1 MLHPFLRSAYERV
14 GHNGRFVALAFIFQL
29 AFGTLDEAYRQ
40 SIRQSEFR
48 WLADLGLSF
57 LPLLGYFVLGYHVHD
72 HAQTVVRVVWRRKVQ
87 VLALVTWSA
96 MAIFLELYWFFP
108 LPVARYS
115 QTLLGARVLRVLLA
129 APLSVAASIVM
140 LRWVLERRGT
150 DAVNRL
156 LQTCG
161 LYAYG
166 VYYLHPLVLM
176 FVGWG
181 LTAVAGLDASSAES
195 YVLYLPLGSL
205 VSVFA
210 ARQLAR
216 LPTSRYLV

>member
-1 MLHPFLRSAYERV
+1 M
-14 GHNGRFVALAFIFQL
+14 
-29 AFGTLDEAYRQ
+29 
-40 SIRQSEFR
+40 
-48 WLADLGLSF
+48 
-57 LPLLGYFVLGYHVHD
+57 
-72 HAQTVVRVVWRRKVQ
+72 
-87 VLALVTWSA
+87 
-96 MAIFLELYWFFP
+96 
-108 LPVARYS
+108 
-115 QTLLGARVLRVLLA
+115 
-129 APLSVAASIVM
+129 
-140 LRWVLERRGT
+140 
-150 DAVNRL
+150 NRL

-176 FVGWG
+176 FCGMG
-181 LTAVAGLDASSAES
+181 LDGGGLGLDASSAES